1 MSWCCPFM
9 VRPPEDERKRRK
21 PGEPERPPFF
31 QLLTGFIRQQ
41 TTAVWTAVASKFR
54 REVQLHTAPLEVR
67 MKNARTAR
75 LTQLQTEQLL
85 RDPSPLVRIELVF
98 NDTISGETLERLK
111 RDPDFTVSTVA
122 RRKEMQLR

>member
-31 QLLTGFIRQQ
+31 QLLAEFIRQRS
-41 TTAVWTAVASKFR
+41 TALWAAVKSKFTK
-54 REVQLHTAPLEVR
+54 EVQLHTASLEVR
-67 MKNARTAR
+67 MKNARTSR
-75 LTQLQTEQLL
+75 LTASETEDLL
-85 RDPSPLVRIELVF
+85 RDPSPLVRLELVY
-98 NDTISGETLERLK
+98 NDTISGDTLERLK

-122 RRKEMQLR
+122 RRREMQLI